1 MRRLLDCLEDIYQLT
16 LDAPQGA
23 QKGTIMAL
31 PATFPSSSLE
41 DLLEDARLRIEVTD
55 PELDEA
61 RKRRDAIG
69 AALRAEFP
77 GSETYVNGSVAHGDA
92 LTPLTDVDLGIIVS
106 DAELEH
112 GPGLKGPLNLMNR
125 AAEAIRERLRPM
137 YGDLSVQVQGRKRS
151 VLIRFRDPVAAGL
164 PDFTADVIVAI
175 DNVDDDGLFIPRVP
189 GWDRSHPQKHTALVR
204 QANETS
210 EVCFARAVRL
220 LKHWSRTNG
229 KPLCSWNI
237 KALALGCL
245 LQPTCMMAA
254 LVRWFEY
261 AADEL
266 DKGETRDPAGVAPN
280 PIKLNPDFTRRE
292 VVRKLWEAAGW
303 LRLAEQRER
312 DGYLVLAHEL
322 LAKTFNDPEMLPWP
336 DPRAVRVHEAERIRS
351 ERLPRAGASGPYLV
365 TGTGEGSARP
375 RRDVDSWAP

>member
-1 MRRLLDCLEDIYQLT
+1 
-16 LDAPQGA
+16 
-23 QKGTIMAL
+23 MAL
-31 PATFPSSSLE
+31 PAALPSSSLE

-55 PELDEA
+55 PELVEA

-77 GSETYVNGSVAHGDA
+77 GSQTYVNGSVAHGDA
-92 LTPLTDVDLGIIVS
+92 LTPLTDVDLGVIVS
-106 DAELEH
+106 GAEDEY
-112 GPGLKGPLNLMNR
+112 GPGLKGPLDLMNR
-125 AAEAIRERLRPM
+125 AAESIRERLRPM

-164 PDFTADVIVAI
+164 PDFTADVIVAVE
-175 DNVDDDGLFIPRVP
+175 NLEAAGLFIPRVP

-204 QANETS
+204 EANDTS
-210 EVCFARAVRL
+210 KVCFARAVRL
-220 LKHWSRTNG
+220 LKHWNRSNG

-245 LQPTCMMAA
+245 LQPTSMMAG
-254 LVRWFEY
+254 LVRWFDY
-261 AADEL
+261 AADEVI
-266 DKGETRDPAGVAPN
+266 KGETRDPAGVAPR
-280 PIKLNPDFTRRE
+280 PIKLNSDFTRRE
-292 VVRKLWEAAGW
+292 VVRKLREAADW
-303 LRLAEQRER
+303 LRLAERRER

-322 LAKTFNDPEMLPWP
+322 LAKSFNDPEMLPGP
-336 DPRAVRVHEAERIRS
+336 DPQAVRAEEAERIRA
-351 ERLPRAGASGPYLV
+351 ERLPRVAGASGPYLV